1 MPCACAKCL
10 EHSRTL
16 GLASGLN
23 SGPASKAAI
32 RKAYRAA
39 ARTWHPD
46 RHENHPRERM
56 EAEEKFKSI
65 QAAYTELLDH
75 CENPVTPLFIENAGG
90 AYSAVDPFAPT
101 RRVDDAPAISFGGA
115 PGCFTTSD
123 FSPQALEIV
132 WKHIREP
139 DRALALVDLSRH
151 GSPLGD
157 LSQYILFSQHGIVVR
172 DAQQIV
178 SLLWYDD
185 LGETRFVDRRKNGKL
200 GLWQRWVENMAGAEH
215 KYALEIRRQD
225 GTLFFA
231 IADQT
236 DDSVKKVIYNFLQQ
250 KRPLPNL

>member
-1 MPCACAKCL
+1 MPCACVKCL

-16 GLASGLN
+16 GLASGP
-23 SGPASKAAI
+23 GSKAAI

-46 RHENHPRERM
+46 RHENNPRDRL

-65 QAAYTELLDH
+65 QAAYSELLEH
-75 CENPVTPLFIENAGG
+75 SENPVEPPAAQNAAT
-90 AYSAVDPFAPT
+90 AYTVVDPFAPS
-101 RRVDDAPAISFGGA
+101 RKVDDAPAIFFGGA
-115 PGCFTTSD
+115 PGCFTAPD
-123 FSPQALEIV
+123 FSSQALEII
-132 WKHIREP
+132 WSHICEP

-157 LSQYILFSQHGIVVR
+157 LSQYILFSLHGIVVR
-172 DAQQIV
+172 DAQRIV

-185 LGETRFVDRRKNGKL
+185 LGEIRFVDRRRNGKL
-200 GLWQRWVENMAGAEH
+200 GLWQRWVENMAGTEH
-215 KYALEIRRQD
+215 KYTLEILRRD

-231 IADQT
+231 IADQA

-250 KRPLPNL
+250 IRARPNL